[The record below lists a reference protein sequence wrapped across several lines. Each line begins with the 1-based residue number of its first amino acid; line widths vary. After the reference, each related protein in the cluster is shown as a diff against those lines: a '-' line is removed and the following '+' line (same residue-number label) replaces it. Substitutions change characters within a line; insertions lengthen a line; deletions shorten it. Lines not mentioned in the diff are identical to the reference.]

1 MSDEKTQAEKDIFDT
16 NQELTKHEKTEMLIG
31 AEATTKR
38 VWKFF
43 SNVSKKFDVCTN
55 SAAPSIAM
63 TIFRD
68 AYEDMKSR
76 GIKIRWVTDI
86 TKDNL
91 THCKDLM
98 QYAEV
103 RYISYV
109 NENFRV
115 SETEY
120 IAATTTNGG
129 FPIPKLNY
137 SNSKQIVGQQQYIFE
152 ALWAKAVPAEHRIR
166 QIEQGA

>member
-1 MSDEKTQAEKDIFDT
+1 MSHDRTKAEKDILHSKQDQKETRHERTEILIGPEVTT
-16 NQELTKHEKTEMLIG
+16 NQAWE
-31 AEATTKR
+31 
-38 VWKFF
+38 FF
-43 SNVSKKFDVCTN
+43 SDVYKKLDGCAS

-68 AYEDMKSR
+68 AYKSMKRR

-103 RYISYV
+103 RHISYL
-109 NENFRV
+109 NENFRM

-120 IAATTTNGG
+120 IEAT
-129 FPIPKLNY
+129 
-137 SNSKQIVGQQQYIFE
+137 
-152 ALWAKAVPAEHRIR
+152 
-166 QIEQGA
+166 

>member
-1 MSDEKTQAEKDIFDT
+1 MTDEKTQAENDIFDT

-38 VWKFF
+38 AWEFF
-43 SNVSKKFDVCTN
+43 SHVYKKFDVCAS

-68 AYEDMKSR
+68 AYENMKSR
-76 GIKIRWVTDI
+76 GVKIRWITDI

-103 RYISYV
+103 RHISSL
-109 NENFRV
+109 NGNFRV
-115 SETEY
+115 SEAEY
-120 IAATTTNGG
+120 IAATTTNEG
-129 FPIPKLNY
+129 FSIPKLNY
-137 SNSKQIVGQQQYIFE
+137 SNSKEIVGQQQYIFE
-152 ALWAKAVPAEHRIR
+152 ALWAKGVPAEHRIR
-166 QIEQGA
+166 EIEQ

>member
-1 MSDEKTQAEKDIFDT
+1 MYGEKTQAEKEILNA
-16 NQELTKHEKTEMLIG
+16 NQEGAKHEKTEMLIG
-31 AEATTKR
+31 AEVTTKQ

-43 SNVSKKFDVCTN
+43 SNVSKKFDACAN
-55 SAAPSIAM
+55 STAPSIAM

-76 GIKIRWVTDI
+76 GIKIRWITDI

-91 THCKDLM
+91 IHCKDLT

-103 RYISYV
+103 RHISSL
-109 NENFRV
+109 NGNFAV

-120 IAATTTNGG
+120 IAAATIKEGQ
-129 FPIPKLNY
+129 PLPKLVH
-137 SNSKQIVGQQQYIFE
+137 SNSKEMVEQQQYIFDIF
-152 ALWAKAVPAEHRIR
+152 WIKAIP
-166 QIEQGA
+166 